1 MGTPVSGTA
10 DNAVM
15 TRPSR
20 ATTSGRAYL
29 DLLARARQEGRPADE
44 LLTLYVLERFLYRVS
59 VSAHRDHL
67 VLKGGMLLS
76 AFGQRRPTRDIDL
89 LAKAAA
95 NDHDAVAAL
104 IRDIAGIDADDGV
117 GYETTQL
124 TTRTIRDQDLYA
136 GVRVAVPAR
145 IDRARQ
151 PLRIDVSVGDPV
163 TPGPVIVSYPALL
176 GEPFPLLA
184 YPIEAVLAEKLV
196 TIVARG
202 DTTTRDRD
210 FADILLLAGQY
221 DIDAASLSDAIA
233 ATAAFRR
240 VDLRPIRETLTT
252 LGSDRNREW
261 QRLITHAG
269 LAARL
274 PADYGEAIR
283 QVAAFGDP
291 IITGTSISARWEH
304 RQTRWAGPRR
314 RAAERR
320 SAARGAASNREIQ
333 R

>member
-1 MGTPVSGTA
+1 
-10 DNAVM
+10 M

-29 DLLARARQEGRPADE
+29 GLLARARQEGRPADE
-44 LLTLYVLERFLYRVS
+44 LLRLYVLERFLYRLS
-59 VSAHRDHL
+59 VSDHRDRL
-67 VLKGGMLLS
+67 VLKGGMLLA

-89 LAKAAA
+89 LAKATA
-95 NDHDAVAAL
+95 NEHAAVAAL
-104 IRDIAGIDADDGV
+104 IRQIAGIDADDGV
-117 GYETTQL
+117 GYETGQM
-124 TTRTIRDQDLYA
+124 TTGTIREHDLYA
-136 GVRVAVPAR
+136 GVRITVPAS

-163 TPGPVIVSYPALL
+163 IPEPVIVSYPALL
-176 GEPFPLLA
+176 GGAFPLLA

-196 TIVARG
+196 TILARG

-210 FADILLLAGQY
+210 FADILLLAGQR
-221 DIDAASLSDAIA
+221 DIDAPSLSDAIA

-240 VDLRPIRETLTT
+240 VDLRPISETLTT
-252 LGSDRNREW
+252 LGSDRNRDW
-261 QRLITHAG
+261 QRLITRAG

-291 IITGTSISARWEH
+291 ILTGTSTSARWEH
-304 RQTRWAGPRR
+304 RQSRWATPNR
-314 RAAERR
+314 RAAARR
-320 SAARGAASNREIQ
+320 TGRAAASSREIQ